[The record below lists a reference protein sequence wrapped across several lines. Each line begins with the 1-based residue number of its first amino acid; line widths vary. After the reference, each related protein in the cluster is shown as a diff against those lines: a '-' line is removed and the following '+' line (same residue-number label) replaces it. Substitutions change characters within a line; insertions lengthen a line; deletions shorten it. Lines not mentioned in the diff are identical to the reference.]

1 VVLAELLEELT
12 QALLV
17 QTQFFQLLLL
27 PVVVLEHLLG
37 LLPLV
42 VMAVQGAGVLLAVPV
57 ALVILQPH
65 RLRVV
70 MAHQPHPV
78 KVVTEVVVVVQPQ
91 VTVQAGVVVLLLLVE
106 MAQVRLVVMA
116 AQELHRLFLVL
127 QQHILVAVVA
137 VRNLQILLEL
147 VDQAV
152 AAQVQQTLR
161 QHQVRLIQVAE
172 AEAVVLFQQEPDTQ
186 AAQAVQA
193 SSS

>member
-1 VVLAELLEELT
+1 MLAELLEELT